1 MAKIIQYF
9 TTWYRETKII
19 DKRFLKF
26 LKYYLTQASLGAVAM
41 LLVLILVD
49 SLADAALAAG
59 LGASVAI
66 IFIHPSNPT
75 ARYRS
80 LIGGHFI
87 GIALGA
93 LFSALILSSP
103 FSEYFATI
111 PWISDICLGLS
122 VGLMILTMAITNT
135 EHPPAVGILLGVA
148 LQPWQ
153 WTTFVA
159 LVIAVFIL
167 AMIRWTFR
175 AWLRD
180 LV

>member
-1 MAKIIQYF
+1 MEKILQYC

-26 LKYYLTQASLGAVAM
+26 LKYYLTQASLAAVAM

-75 ARYRS
+75 GRYRS

-93 LFSALILSSP
+93 LFSVLIFSSP
-103 FSEYFATI
+103 MSENFATI
-111 PWISDICLGLS
+111 PWLSDICLGLS
-122 VGLMILTMAITNT
+122 VGPMILIMAITNT
-135 EHPPAVGILLGVA
+135 EHPPAAGTALGLMFQGFSLNTVAFIMVSALLLCIIRMILRPR
-148 LQPWQ
+148 LQN
-153 WTTFVA
+153 
-159 LVIAVFIL
+159 LL
-167 AMIRWTFR
+167 
-175 AWLRD
+175 
-180 LV
+180 